1 MAAMKRTTDAP
12 NKVFAIFGKP
22 HHANNRLLIEGI
34 ARFAQEHPQ
43 YHFKLITPEMHP
55 NRIIR
60 GVYDGFICQ
69 MRDRQI
75 DTFAQETGL
84 PLVDV
89 RNSQPSDAASIV
101 DSDNKAV
108 GRLAADHFLER
119 RFTNFAYFGYRGT
132 PYSDQRRDGFAERLA
147 EAGYAVSSYEADT
160 SRWPSTTVWSLPGFD
175 EPTARDAR
183 QIARFLQ
190 KLPRHTA
197 AFCCHDPRAMAVVET
212 AREGGLDIPRDLAI
226 LGVDNDSIYSAFS
239 DPRLSSVDPS
249 TEEIGYRAAQ
259 EMAEQAETS
268 PSRRKRHAILIPPK
282 EVVVRE
288 STESYPLDPSWLS
301 DALVYIRRNAVKG
314 ISAADVFAALG
325 KSHTLVQTAFRDVLG
340 TSVQKEIIAVR
351 MEEAKRLLATRDLP
365 ATDVAR
371 ACGFASLHY
380 FSQAF
385 AAYVG
390 TPPSAYARP
399 SHTALRRSRRTD

>member
-1 MAAMKRTTDAP
+1 MLPMKQASSVQ
-12 NKVFAIFGKP
+12 NKVFAVFGKP

-34 ARFAQEHPQ
+34 ARFAQEHAQ
-43 YHFKLITPEMHP
+43 YHFKLITPEMLPKH
-55 NRIIR
+55 RIR

-75 DTFAQETGL
+75 DAFAREAGL

-147 EAGYAVSSYEADT
+147 EAGYTTQVYEADI
-160 SRWPSTTVWSLPGFD
+160 SKWPSTTVWSLPGFD
-175 EPTARDAR
+175 EPTARDGR

-190 KLPRHTA
+190 KLPCHAA
-197 AFCCHDPRAMAVVET
+197 AFCCHDPRAMAVLET
-212 AREGGLDIPRDLAI
+212 ARGRSLDIPRDLAI

-239 DPRLSSVDPS
+239 NPRLSSVDPS

-259 EMAEQAETS
+259 EIAEQAETS
-268 PSRRKRHAILIPPK
+268 PSRRKRHTILIPPK

-301 DALVYIRRNAVKG
+301 DALVYIKQNAVRG
-314 ISAADVFAALG
+314 ISAADVFVALG
-325 KSHTLVQTAFRDVLG
+325 RSHTLVQAAFRDVLG
-340 TSVQKEIIAVR
+340 SSVQKEIIAVR
-351 MEEAKRLLATRDLP
+351 MEEAKRLLNAGNLS
-365 ATDVAR
+365 ATDVAH

-385 AAYVG
+385 TSHTG
-390 TPPSAYARP
+390 TSPSAYVNGRQE
-399 SHTALRRSRRTD
+399 